1 MLCVLIVGKSLTQK
15 IERKPKL
22 KLGFCSFEA
31 VKYACT
37 KWHYSKSVP
46 TGKLVKIGIWED
58 DKFVGC
64 IVYGRGTNFN
74 IGSPFCL
81 GQDKV
86 CELVRIACRKHHYP
100 VTKYIAVSFKLL
112 KQVHSGLE
120 LVVSYADS
128 SRGHHGG
135 IYQGSNWIYTGAS
148 KTTGWKMGDK
158 IAANRGMKES
168 WKDKAEKLTIYKHKY
183 IMPFKNKDKYKRLS
197 KKYPKHVE
205 HESNALNNQ
214 LRERGA
220 VPTSMHQGNRGN
232 SNV

>member
-1 MLCVLIVGKSLTQK
+1 M
-15 IERKPKL
+15 
-22 KLGFCSFEA
+22 
-31 VKYACT
+31 
-37 KWHYSKSVP
+37 P

-74 IGSPFCL
+74 IGSPFGL